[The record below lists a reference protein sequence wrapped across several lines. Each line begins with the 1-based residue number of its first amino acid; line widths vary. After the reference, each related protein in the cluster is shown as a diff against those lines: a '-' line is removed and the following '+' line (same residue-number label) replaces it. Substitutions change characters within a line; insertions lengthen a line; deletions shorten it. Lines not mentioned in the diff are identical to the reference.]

1 MGYGAGRGGRTLITL
16 RSRDFKSR
24 ASANSA
30 IPAFLG
36 ALNKILEATT
46 GIEPVHRGFAD
57 RSLTTWVR
65 RLKLRALKFWLKRP
79 ALLRETL
86 SVPLS
91 YLDIT
96 AFIQIHAAST
106 GMALAGNYDSF

>member
-1 MGYGAGRGGRTLITL
+1 M
-16 RSRDFKSR
+16 
-24 ASANSA
+24 
-30 IPAFLG
+30 
-36 ALNKILEATT
+36 
-46 GIEPVHRGFAD
+46 HRGFAD

-96 AFIQIHAAST
+96 AFIQVYTT
-106 GMALAGNYDSF
+106 GACMALARYDNRLGSSTGRRRRSVRIDAA